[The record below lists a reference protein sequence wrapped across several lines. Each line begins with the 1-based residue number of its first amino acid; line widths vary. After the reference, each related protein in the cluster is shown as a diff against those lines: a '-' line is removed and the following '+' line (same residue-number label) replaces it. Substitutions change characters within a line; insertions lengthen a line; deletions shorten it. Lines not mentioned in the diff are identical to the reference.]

1 MYLRKVVRGQRIYWD
16 LVEGVRDPR
25 SGKVLQRMVAHLG
38 RDEELRPK
46 LESLH
51 RSLAKLAES
60 PLIDPRQVSPEAAR
74 EIGGVWVLDQLWREL
89 GMDQI
94 LAESSGAEAA
104 DACFAIVASR
114 ILAPRSKLATSR
126 WLTRNARP
134 DGGEWDLDYH
144 QLLRAMDAVAGAQ
157 KQIEERVYWQL
168 VDLLQLDLTLVFV
181 DLTSVYVE
189 GEGLDPLWQYGV
201 SKDGKRQNKQL
212 LLALVVTPDGYPL
225 AHFLFPGNRA
235 EKVAVLEMLVELR
248 QRYKLQRCVIVGDR
262 GLISATVVRAL
273 SEAGY
278 EYILS
283 LRARQSKTASAA
295 LDQDADQ
302 WEAIDDNLFV
312 QEVKLPDQEARVL
325 LALNDEKQEIDRGWR
340 EQLLDKAWAALDGL
354 LERWQSGRLKDEQTA
369 VATATRALVQLDA
382 HKFFRVRVTKGVL
395 EVSEREDQLAKEARL
410 DGVFVLQS
418 TATGLPATEIVN
430 AYKQLLAVER
440 AFRTLKSF
448 LRVRPVFHFSE
459 RRIRAHFLLCILAY
473 LLENHLNRRLD
484 QAQAGLSA
492 RAALEALE
500 TLKVVDYELPVPTS
514 RRIRVFTKPTLA
526 ALAVI
531 AALGFKLPRQLTL
544 PTAA

>member
-1 MYLRKVVRGQRIYWD
+1 ML
-16 LVEGVRDPR
+16 
-25 SGKVLQRMVAHLG
+25 AHLG

-46 LESLH
+46 LESLQ
-51 RSLAKLAES
+51 RSLAKLSES
-60 PLIDPRQVSPEAAR
+60 PLIDPRQISPEAAR

-89 GMDQI
+89 AMDQI
-94 LAESSGAEAA
+94 LTESAGAEAA
-104 DACFAIVASR
+104 ETCFAIIASR

-134 DGGEWDLDYH
+134 DGGEWDLEYH

-157 KQIEERVYWQL
+157 QEIEERVYWQL

-189 GEGLDPLWQYGV
+189 GEGLSPLWQYGV

-235 EKVAVLEMLVELR
+235 EKAAVLEMLVELR
-248 QRYKLQRCVIVGDR
+248 QRYRLQRCVIVGDR
-262 GLISATVVRAL
+262 GLISASVVRAL
-273 SEAGY
+273 TEAGY

-295 LDQDADQ
+295 VEADADQ

-325 LALNDEKQEIDRGWR
+325 LALNDEKQGIDRAWR
-340 EQLLDKAWAALDGL
+340 EQLLDKAWSALDSL
-354 LERWQSGRLKDEQTA
+354 LERWQSGRLKDEQMA
-369 VATATRALVQLDA
+369 VAAATKALVQLDA

-395 EVSEREDQLAKEARL
+395 EVSEREDRLAKEARL
-410 DGVFVLQS
+410 DGVFILQS
-418 TATGLPATEIVN
+418 TASGLAATEIVN

-473 LLENHLNRRLD
+473 LLENHLGRRLE
-484 QAQAGLSA
+484 QAEAGFSA

-514 RRIRVFTKPTLA
+514 RRIRVFTKPTTA
-526 ALAVI
+526 ALTVI
-531 AALGFKLPRQLTL
+531 AKLGFKLPRQLTL